1 MFIQKNLKNK
11 VKNWKND
18 DNKVL
23 SKTTKRILLI
33 KLLYQRRLNNN
44 LDMKKDIKHLQ
55 DEYQTLLKAYM
66 DLREELEVIR

>member
-1 MFIQKNLKNK
+1 M

-18 DNKVL
+18 DNKAL

-66 DLREELEVIR
+66 DLREELELIR

>member
-1 MFIQKNLKNK
+1 LFIQKNLKNK

-66 DLREELEVIR
+66 DLREELELIR